1 MSKAETVLVV
11 DDDRLVQATFR
22 ALLEPEG
29 YDVVLASDGVEALQ
43 MLGSHP
49 VDAVL
54 LDVLMPNKD
63 GLETL
68 LEMKRRRPKLPVYV
82 ISGGGARGRHDFLS
96 LAQRFGADATLTK
109 PLCLQELL
117 SHLRGR
123 TTQAA

>member
-1 MSKAETVLVV
+1 MPKVETVLVV
-11 DDDRLVQATFR
+11 DDDRLVQTTFR

-29 YDVVLASDGVEALQ
+29 YDVVLADDGEQALQ
-43 MLGSHP
+43 MLGHHP

-68 LEMKRRRPKLPVYV
+68 IEIKRRRPRLPVFV
-82 ISGGGARGRHDFLS
+82 ISGGGTRNRHDLLS
-96 LAQRFGADATLTK
+96 LARKFGANATLTK

-117 SHLRGR
+117 SYLRGR
-123 TTQAA
+123 SGQAA